1 MDKRKKNK
9 EEIKHDKKNLARL
22 EKLEGQNALKLIEE
36 FADQM
41 SWGAD
46 ITHVSCGI
54 VLKLMEGIPCQ
65 LRDARKRIK
74 QPYVADQWEED
85 CTACSHYSKE
95 EAAWTNYLLFM
106 SQTAPPSRK

>member
-1 MDKRKKNK
+1 MNKRKKNK
-9 EEIKHDKKNLARL
+9 DEIEYDKENLARL

-36 FADQM
+36 FAEQM
-41 SWGAD
+41 RWGAD

-74 QPYVADQWEED
+74 QPYAADQWEED
-85 CTACSHYSKE
+85 ATPFSHYAKE
-95 EAAWTNYLLFM
+95 WM
-106 SQTAPPSRK
+106 